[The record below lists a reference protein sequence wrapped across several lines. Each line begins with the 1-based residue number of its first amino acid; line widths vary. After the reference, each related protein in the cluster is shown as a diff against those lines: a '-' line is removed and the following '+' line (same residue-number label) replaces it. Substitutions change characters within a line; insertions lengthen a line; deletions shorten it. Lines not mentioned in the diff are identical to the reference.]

1 MPTPPSGAAPRSLSD
16 SPSNEAPE
24 PVRRHDL
31 DAVRSFA
38 MSLGVV
44 LHACLSLSFIPW
56 VITDEVRTGGM
67 TVLFA
72 FIHGFRMPLFFL
84 LSGYFAVMLWQRRGA

>member
-1 MPTPPSGAAPRSLSD
+1 
-16 SPSNEAPE
+16 
-24 PVRRHDL
+24 
-31 DAVRSFA
+31 

-44 LHACLSLSFIPW
+44 LHACLSLSFIPA
-56 VITDEVRTGGM
+56 ITDEVRTGGM

-84 LSGYFAVMLWQRRGA
+84 